1 VEFAL
6 ISGALL
12 LFTFGTI
19 ELGLTIW
26 TLGVLQNT
34 AEQTARC
41 AAIASPNCTNAQQ
54 FAVNTAIPLLYA
66 GAITTSNVHVTSSCN
81 GAAGTYVNVTISIT
95 TWAGSTLIP
104 ALSRPNLSA
113 QACYPVST

>member
-1 VEFAL
+1 M

-26 TLGVLQNT
+26 SLGVLQNT

-41 AAIASPNCTNAQQ
+41 AALIPPSCANPKQ
-54 FAVNTAIPLLYA
+54 FAVNTATPMLFT
-66 GAITTSNVHVTSSCN
+66 GAVTTSNVTVTASCN
-81 GAAGTYVNVTISIT
+81 GVAGTYVNVTISIT
-95 TWAGSTLIP
+95 TWAGSNLLP
-104 ALSRPNLSA
+104 ALSRPSLSA